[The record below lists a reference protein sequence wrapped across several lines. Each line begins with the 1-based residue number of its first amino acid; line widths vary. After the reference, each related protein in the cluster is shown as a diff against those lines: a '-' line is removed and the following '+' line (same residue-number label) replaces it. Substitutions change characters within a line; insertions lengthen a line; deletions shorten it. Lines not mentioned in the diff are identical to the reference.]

1 MTTGRSGGAPG
12 SRLELD
18 APRGEVPPTEVRA
31 ADWRRRWWVLV
42 AVLGPGVLAMV
53 GENDGPSMISYA
65 ATGRAYG
72 VGLFLPFILVTF
84 AVAGVCQ
91 EMCMRVGAVTR
102 RGFGELVYQRY
113 GRLWGA
119 MAAGDLV
126 VSNFVTLV
134 AEFIALRVGL
144 GYFGVGA
151 PVSVLLGSGLVVA
164 GSAGQRYRRWER
176 RALVLAV
183 FNLLFVAA
191 AVAAGSTLE
200 DLGRSFATTS
210 PLGSPKGQL
219 LLLVAS
225 TIGATVTPWMV
236 FFQQSAV
243 VDKGFGR
250 ADIGRGRLDLAIG
263 AAVAAVCAGGA
274 YLAAAASR
282 DGTGPIADLVAPVA
296 RPLFALGLVEAGGLA
311 ILTISASGAYAV
323 GECLGVPHSF
333 DAPMRRA
340 RLFYGTDL
348 VVPVLAGVVSV
359 LPGLPLLKVV
369 IDANVLATV
378 LLPVT
383 LVFLVLLANDRYLM
397 AEAANS
403 PRANLLAAT
412 VVVLVIVAGSAAA
425 IQGLLS
431 AVRT

>member
-1 MTTGRSGGAPG
+1 M
-12 SRLELD
+12 
-18 APRGEVPPTEVRA
+18 V
-31 ADWRRRWWVLV
+31 
-42 AVLGPGVLAMV
+42 GPGALAMV

-72 VGLFLPFILVTF
+72 FGLFLPFILVTF
-84 AVAGVCQ
+84 AAAGVCQ

-113 GRLWGA
+113 GPLWGA

-126 VSNFVTLV
+126 VTNFVTLV

-144 GYFGVGA
+144 GYFGIGA
-151 PVSVLLGSGLVVA
+151 PVAVALGSGLVVA
-164 GSAGQRYRRWER
+164 GFSGQRYRRWER
-176 RALVLAV
+176 RALVLAG
-183 FNLLFVAA
+183 FNLLFVVA
-191 AVAAGSTLE
+191 AVAARPTLA

-210 PLGSPKGQL
+210 PLGSPRGQL

-236 FFQQSAV
+236 FFQQGAV
-243 VDKGFGR
+243 VDKGLGR
-250 ADIGRGRLDLAIG
+250 ADIGRGRLDVEVG
-263 AAVAAVCAGGA
+263 VVFAALCAAGA
-274 YLAAAASR
+274 YIAAAAAAP
-282 DGTGPIADLVAPVA
+282 GGAGAIADMVAPVA

-311 ILTISASGAYAV
+311 ILTISASGAYAL

-333 DAPMRRA
+333 DASLSRA
-340 RLFYGTDL
+340 PLFYAANL
-348 VVPVLAGVVSV
+348 ALPVVAGVVSLV
-359 LPGLPLLKVV
+359 PGIPLLQLVL
-369 IDANVLATV
+369 DANLLATV

-397 AEAANS
+397 AEEANG

-412 VVVLVIVAGSAAA
+412 VVVVVIFAGTAAA
-425 IQGLLS
+425 VQGLLS
-431 AVRT
+431 AVSG

>member
-1 MTTGRSGGAPG
+1 
-12 SRLELD
+12 
-18 APRGEVPPTEVRA
+18 
-31 ADWRRRWWVLV
+31 
-42 AVLGPGVLAMV
+42 MV

-65 ATGRAYG
+65 ASGRDYG
-72 VGLFLPFILVTF
+72 FGLFLPFILVTF
-84 AVAGVCQ
+84 AVAVVCQ
-91 EMCMRVGAVTR
+91 EMCMRVGAVTH
-102 RGFGELVYQRY
+102 RGFGELVHQRY
-113 GRLWGA
+113 GRLWGG

-151 PVSVLLGSGLVVA
+151 PVSVVLGSGLVVA

-176 RALVLAV
+176 RGLVLAV

-191 AVAAGSTLE
+191 AVVAGANIP

-210 PLGSPKGQL
+210 PLGSPTGQL

-250 ADIGRGRLDLAIG
+250 ADIGRGRLDLVIG

-274 YLAAAASR
+274 YVAAATAPG
-282 DGTGPIADLVAPVA
+282 GTATIVDLVAPVA

-323 GECLGVPHSF
+323 GECIGVAHSF
-333 DAPMRRA
+333 DAPARRA
-340 RLFYGTDL
+340 PLFYGTNL

-359 LPGLPLLKVV
+359 LPGIPLLEVV

-397 AEAANS
+397 AEESNG
-403 PRANLLAAT
+403 PGANLLAAT
-412 VVVLVIVAGSAAA
+412 VVVVVIVAGSAATV
-425 IQGLLS
+425 QGLLS
-431 AVRT
+431 ALRG